1 MFFQFNTQDL
11 SSALSVLTAMITPA
25 VLISACGSLIL
36 STASRIARTVDRVR
50 SLLDRLEQL
59 AHTKDKLELF
69 EERREITY
77 KMLDLA
83 AKRNRLLQRSLVT
96 FYFALCLFVATSVAI
111 GMVAATGRGYEWL
124 PAVLGLL
131 GACFLFYGSILL
143 IFETRIAHR
152 AIFMEMDFTL
162 RLSRELVPQTV
173 VDGNRKRRRNFP
185 FLTFKRSKK
194 TSKLPNA
201 N

>member
-1 MFFQFNTQDL
+1 
-11 SSALSVLTAMITPA
+11 MITPA

-36 STASRIARTVDRVR
+36 STASRIARSVDRVR
-50 SLLDRLEQL
+50 SLLDRLEEL

-83 AKRNRLLQRSLVT
+83 AKRNRFLQRSLVT

-111 GMVAATGRGYEWL
+111 GIVAATGHGYEWL
-124 PAVLGLL
+124 PAALGLL

-173 VDGNRKRRRNFP
+173 VEENQKMRRNFLFP
-185 FLTFKRSKK
+185 RFTRLKKSSK
-194 TSKLPNA
+194 TLDSNQ
-201 N
+201 